1 MRFNSRDTA
10 TILAALRFWQREGW
24 SAETELCIA
33 SDGNAFA
40 PLCDAEIDTLCDAIN
55 SDVTQP
61 TAVIETNG
69 GVINCIRSNAPMQIL
84 VLDED
89 IESAG
94 EDQLRT
100 IGDETYYVRHTVL
113 AEPSESGRDGI
124 DAAFVQGVLE
134 QVCEAAEAK
143 TLFTGFM
150 TTPDGERIQVDFSVR
165 KGATQPEKDLEFFAA
180 LCQEVQID
188 YLELGAY
195 ADQAK

>member
-1 MRFNSRDTA
+1 MPTSDFYLSDDADAR
-10 TILAALRFWQREGW
+10 LRL
-24 SAETELCIA
+24 ELGEPC
-33 SDGNAFA
+33 
-40 PLCDAEIDTLCDAIN
+40 
-55 SDVTQP
+55 
-61 TAVIETNG
+61 
-69 GVINCIRSNAPMQIL
+69 RSCQ
-84 VLDED
+84 
-89 IESAG
+89 
-94 EDQLRT
+94 Q
-100 IGDETYYVRHTVL
+100 L

-134 QVCEAAEAK
+134 QVCEAGEAK

-150 TTPDGERIQVDFSVR
+150 ITPDGGRIQVDFSVR